1 MRWEPNALKNLLDV
15 EVPERPRKKPELT
28 GEELEGMNEVIYV
41 DAESGSNYSLNIVA
55 ATILEL
61 CDGTRTSADIAA
73 IILDNMEADAERV
86 QADTRAILEEFAAYG
101 LIGE

>member
-1 MRWEPNALKNLLDV
+1 MPWGPNALNHPLDV
-15 EVPERPRKKPELT
+15 EIPERPRKLPTLT

-41 DAESGSNYSLNIVA
+41 DTETGSNYSLNLVA

-61 CDGTRTSADIAA
+61 CDGTRTSDEIAA

-86 QADTRAILEEFAAYG
+86 RGDTRAILEEFAAYG

>member
-1 MRWEPNALKNLLDV
+1 MRWGPTTLKNLLDV
-15 EVPERPRKKPELT
+15 EVPERPRKKPGLT
-28 GEELEGMNEVIYV
+28 GEELEGMNEVIYA

-101 LIGE
+101 LIGD